1 MSESMLFGTLK
12 MNVYDFDFT
21 IFPSDSSLGF
31 CIWCMNR
38 HPRLWFTFCPKAL
51 IYLIQR
57 KKGKIT
63 EAEFQRKFF
72 SYLTL
77 INDFDMQIVRYWN
90 KNEKRIVPWYLAQK
104 KPDDLIISASPSCI
118 IEPIAKR
125 LGVDFMATEY
135 DREYG
140 VYLNN
145 MMYAKEKA
153 KYIIDRGFPMI
164 ENFYSDSL
172 SDTPLALCAE
182 KAHLVTNKA
191 STVVDWPELNE
202 ETIKIVKKKIDTGW
216 TIHLKEDKYLPDSEK
231 RRGHKRQHNVFKK
244 LFKPDHRVHKDRNT
258 PKAKKR
264 GN

>member
-1 MSESMLFGTLK
+1 
-12 MNVYDFDFT
+12 MNVYDFDGT
-21 IFPSDSSLGF
+21 IFPSDCSIGF

-38 HPRLWFTFCPKAL
+38 QPGLWFTFFPKAL
-51 IYLIQR
+51 KYLILR
-57 KKGKIT
+57 KKEKMT
-63 EAEFQRKFF
+63 EAELQRKFF

-77 INDFDMQIVRYWN
+77 IDDFDVQIERYWN

-125 LGVDFMATEY
+125 LGVNFMATEY

-153 KYIIDRGFPMI
+153 KYIVDHGFPVI
-164 ENFYSDSL
+164 DNFYSDSL
-172 SDTPLALCAE
+172 ADTPLALCAE

-191 STVVDWPELNE
+191 STVVDWPDLDA
-202 ETIKIVKKKIDTGW
+202 ETMEKVKKKIDTGW
-216 TIHLKEDKYLPDSEK
+216 NIHLKEEK
-231 RRGHKRQHNVFKK
+231 
-244 LFKPDHRVHKDRNT
+244 
-258 PKAKKR
+258 
-264 GN
+264 